1 MQIKKSVSLADYT
14 TIRLG
19 GKARFL
25 IDISSVDELTNAIT
39 TAKSQNTPIFIL
51 GGGSNVVASD
61 VGFNGLI
68 IRLRIPGFDIIE
80 DNPSFCLIKVGAG
93 ENWDV
98 FVKKTVDRNL
108 SGVEAL
114 SGIPGTVG
122 ATPVQ
127 NVGAYGQE
135 VADTIVSVDVYDIEN
150 SSLKTIPAE
159 KCMFKY
165 RDSIFRSTQ
174 KGKYVITYVTF
185 KLFKSPPQPPFYEAL
200 EKYFSDHSITSF
212 TNQSVRD
219 AVIAIR
225 SDKLP
230 DPNVKPNCGSFFKN
244 VIVDDWKVN
253 ELKQTY
259 PDMPTYDMGDRTFK
273 IPTGWLIEQ
282 TGLRG
287 QLING
292 IRVNEKNAL
301 VLINE
306 SAKNYVDLAE
316 ARDKIISSVRDK
328 FGLHIEQEPIEIPA
342 S

>member
-19 GKARFL
+19 GEARFL
-25 IDISSVDELTNAIT
+25 IDVSSVDELVSSIT
-39 TAKSQNTPIFIL
+39 TAKKQNTPIFIL
-51 GGGSNVVASD
+51 GGGSNVIASD
-61 VGFNGLI
+61 RGFDGLV
-68 IRLRIPGFDIIE
+68 IRIRIPGFEIIE
-80 DNPSFCLIKVGAG
+80 DSPSFDIIKVGAG

-98 FVKKTVDRNL
+98 FVKKTVDLNL

-114 SGIPGTVG
+114 SAIPGTVG

-135 VADTIVSVDVYDIEN
+135 VGDTIVSVDVYDIEN
-150 SSLKTIPAE
+150 DSLKTIPAE

-185 KLFKSPPQPPFYEAL
+185 KLLKSPPQPPFYEAL
-200 EKYFSDHSITSF
+200 EKYFTDHNITNY
-212 TNQSVRD
+212 THQSVRD
-219 AVIAIR
+219 AVAAIR

-230 DPNVKPNCGSFFKN
+230 DPNISPNCGSFFKN
-244 VIVDDWKVN
+244 VIVDDWKVS

-259 PDMPTYDMGDRTFK
+259 PDMPSYDMGDRTFK

-282 TGLRG
+282 AGLKN
-287 QLING
+287 QLIHG

-306 SAKNYVDLAE
+306 SAKSYQDLAD
-316 ARDKIISSVRDK
+316 AREQIADSVRHK